1 MSEQLPS
8 PEEKREKRKEVNF
21 DKVERLKETL
31 MKLEKSVI
39 DEVDEGA
46 QAARGAIQAMGFGI
60 TPISATDDDASDDS
74 DDQDD
79 TDDVNRSTI

>member
-1 MSEQLPS
+1 MSEKLPS
-8 PEEKREKRKEVNF
+8 PEEKREKRKESDFN
-21 DKVERLKETL
+21 KVERLKETL

-60 TPISATDDDASDDS
+60 STISSSDDEDDDEDS
-74 DDQDD
+74 N
-79 TDDVNRSTI
+79 TDKK